1 MTLQAMYGGINN
13 SPQTKLTANI
23 SATAT
28 TIPVG
33 NASNLPPAPNIATI
47 GLEEN
52 GELVLYNGISGNSLT
67 GCIRGFGGTLAQI
80 WLENEP
86 VYRAY
91 TSVDHDRIIQN
102 IQALHTF
109 AGDTAASLPN
119 IDIDGGT
126 F

>member
-1 MTLQAMYGGINN
+1 MTLQEMYGGMNN

-23 SATAT
+23 TAAAT
-28 TIPVG
+28 TIPVEK
-33 NASNLPPAPNIATI
+33 ASNLPPAPNIATI
-47 GLEEN
+47 GIEEN
-52 GELVLYNGISGNSLT
+52 AELVLYNGISGNSLT

-91 TSVDHDRIIQN
+91 TSVDHERFIQN
-102 IQALHTF
+102 ILDINTF
-109 AGDTAASLPN
+109 ASDTAASLPN
-119 IDIDGGT
+119 ITIDGGT